1 MLIVLEGLDGA
12 GKTTQVNL
20 LQKHF
25 ESKNVKSMFLHF
37 PRFDAPIYGDLIA
50 SFLRG
55 EFGDVNTVD
64 PRLVALLYAG
74 DRDNAAPELKSWL
87 TEDKVVILDRYVYS
101 NIAFQCAKISDNAK
115 RKKLREW
122 IINLEYSFFG
132 IPRPDISI
140 FLDVPFDFTVER
152 LKSQREGADRD
163 YLEGKKDIH
172 ETDFDLQKRVREVY
186 LEQTDIDKNFVL
198 VNCIDENSKMKT
210 PQIIHEEIIALI
222 ENLLL
227 RS

>member
-25 ESKNVKSMFLHF
+25 ESKNVKSAFLHF
-37 PRFDAPIYGDLIA
+37 PRFDAPLYGDLIA

-55 EFGDVNTVD
+55 EFGEVNTVD

-74 DRDNAAPELKSWL
+74 DRDNAASVIKRWFDEN
-87 TEDKVVILDRYVYS
+87 KVVILDRYVYS
-101 NIAFQCAKISDNAK
+101 NIAFQCAKIPDSVK
-115 RKKLREW
+115 RSKLREW
-122 IINLEYSFFG
+122 IFDMEFNYFG

-140 FLDVPFDFTVER
+140 FLDVPFDFTVEK

-163 YLEGKKDIH
+163 YLKGKEDIH
-172 ETDFDLQKRVREVY
+172 ESDFNLQKRVREVY
-186 LEQTDIDKNFVL
+186 LEQTFIDKDFVQI
-198 VNCIDENSKMKT
+198 NCVDANSKMKP
-210 PQIIHEEIIALI
+210 PQMIHEEIISLI
-222 ENLLL
+222 SYEL
-227 RS
+227 